1 MLLEDLPFAVQR
13 TILRRDAEVRPILD
27 AVSEIDLSWTIVQGN
42 ANELLETTSMW
53 SGSHPKSRSLWTGAT
68 AKFHYHRL
76 VVRRLH
82 NFVSS
87 ATAHIAHL
95 TRQSRHFRKFDIP
108 LYSEF
113 VARKKAFDTQLA
125 LLLEVRDYSEHGG
138 PHHSVLILQGTTDG
152 GLVGIVGLRLAAFV
166 EDLKQ
171 KATRTP
177 RAKLALTVISTLRK
191 DSVDISTLVN
201 KYYASITAHREW
213 FRERLL
219 ALYGTLSNDLPHWAI
234 SEADWNA
241 VVAWQDANPIPVYR
255 HTERVEAERTP

>member
-1 MLLEDLPFAVQR
+1 MLLEDLPFPVQR

-27 AVSEIDLSWTIVQGN
+27 VVSEIDLSWTIVQGN
-42 ANELLETTSMW
+42 AGELLETTSMW
-53 SGSHPKSRSLWTGAT
+53 SGSHPQSRSLWTDAT

-82 NFVSS
+82 NFLSS
-87 ATAHIAHL
+87 ATAQIAHL
-95 TRQSRHFRKFDIP
+95 TRQSRHFRKFDTA

-113 VARKKAFDTQLA
+113 VERKKAFDTQLA
-125 LLLEVRDYSEHGG
+125 LLIEVRDYSEHGG

-152 GLVGIVGLRLAAFV
+152 GLVGIVGLHLAAFV

-171 KATRTP
+171 KDTRTP
-177 RAKLALTVISTLRK
+177 RARLALTLISKLRK

-201 KYYASITAHREW
+201 EYYAGITAHRQW

-219 ALYGTLSNDLPHWAI
+219 ALHSTLSNDLPRWAV
-234 SEADWNA
+234 SEADGNA
-241 VVAWQDANPIPVYR
+241 VIEWQDANPIPVYR
-255 HTERVEAERTP
+255 HSEPVEAERKP